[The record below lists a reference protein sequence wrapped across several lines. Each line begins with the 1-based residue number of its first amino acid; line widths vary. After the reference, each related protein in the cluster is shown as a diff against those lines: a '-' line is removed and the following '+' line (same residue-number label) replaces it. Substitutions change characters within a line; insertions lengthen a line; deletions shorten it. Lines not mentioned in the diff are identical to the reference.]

1 MPQFKAF
8 SPEHSANHYF
18 VVKFE
23 DPSNGR
29 VHNFI
34 VHSFCDDAG
43 LIAGIIKY
51 STKYTIT
58 IAYMGTSEPKI
69 EGKVLY
75 TLSLNTAISKF
86 RRMHLQFFKD
96 VVVDKIKVI
105 HYKEKEFVE
114 L

>member
-1 MPQFKAF
+1 MLQFKAF

-18 VVKFE
+18 VVRFE

-43 LIAGIIKY
+43 LVAGIIKY
-51 STKYTIT
+51 STKYPFT

-69 EGKVLY
+69 EGKVLD
-75 TLSLNTAISKF
+75 TLSLNAAISKF
-86 RRMHLQFFKD
+86 RRMQFFKE